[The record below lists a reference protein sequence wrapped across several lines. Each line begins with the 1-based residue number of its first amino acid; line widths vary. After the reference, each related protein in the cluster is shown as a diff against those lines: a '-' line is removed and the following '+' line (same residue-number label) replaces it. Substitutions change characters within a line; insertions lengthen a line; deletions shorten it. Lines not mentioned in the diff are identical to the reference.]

1 MWGMIIQLPSTTRV
15 TTPPAPS
22 LLLPTFCV
30 SATHAINLTKGI
42 THISNTHIHT
52 LSHVQGQSNKRCL
65 PSCHALHYAL
75 GQLQREKEKESGEK
89 ETRKSCRSF
98 ANDI

>member
-1 MWGMIIQLPSTTRV
+1 MIIQLPSTTRV

-42 THISNTHIHT
+42 THISNTHTHSLT
-52 LSHVQGQSNKRCL
+52 YRSNL
-65 PSCHALHYAL
+65 ISGAYLAATPSTMH
-75 GQLQREKEKESGEK
+75 
-89 ETRKSCRSF
+89 
-98 ANDI
+98 